1 MLPEVRCVGTI
12 FSRNNL
18 AEKKPIK
25 RAKSKSRS
33 GWAAVHKNCEWDPQF
48 TLTQPLDAL
57 EYYSLHTGSS
67 FGQSSCLIAR
77 SKHVGLGRAR
87 ERKSLQR
94 SLNNLRSAPSSAWLI
109 CQIIK
114 VEWTNQK
121 KKKPEMT
128 LWLNAHSTEKLS
140 FLVHFA
146 KFTKI
151 LSSSSSVMVHISYQ
165 GIKQPRNVLKLNIF
179 GNVKEIKFSKYEAC
193 YREFFCF

>member
-1 MLPEVRCVGTI
+1 MLPEVRCIGTI
-12 FSRNNL
+12 FSRDNL

-94 SLNNLRSAPSSAWLI
+94 SLYNLRSAPSSAWLI
-109 CQIIK
+109 FQIIK

-121 KKKPEMT
+121 KKTGNDPLAQCSFNREAVTSCPLRKIHKNFIVQ
-128 LWLNAHSTEKLS
+128 LKCYGAHFISRNKA
-140 FLVHFA
+140 A
-146 KFTKI
+146 KKCFKI
-151 LSSSSSVMVHISYQ
+151 
-165 GIKQPRNVLKLNIF
+165 
-179 GNVKEIKFSKYEAC
+179 KYFWKC
-193 YREFFCF
+193 KGD

>member
-12 FSRNNL
+12 FSRDNL

-67 FGQSSCLIAR
+67 FGQSSWLIAR

-94 SLNNLRSAPSSAWLI
+94 SLYNLRSAPSSAWLI

-121 KKKPEMT
+121 KKNRKWPFGSM
-128 LWLNAHSTEKLS
+128 L
-140 FLVHFA
+140 
-146 KFTKI
+146 I
-151 LSSSSSVMVHISYQ
+151 
-165 GIKQPRNVLKLNIF
+165 QPRSCHFLSTSQNSQKFYRPAQVLWCTFHI
-179 GNVKEIKFSKYEAC
+179 KE
-193 YREFFCF
+193 